1 MGLIKLFQKKVFFNI
16 ILAVS
21 LSLSTSACTDIL
33 NDLLPSAN
41 PTQPQNMDES
51 TSGLVAHRIRPANGA
66 IQEDRKDVSGEF
78 EVQFSSD
85 QSENQMVNF
94 QLESEFLP
102 ENFDLSDI
110 QLERYDEESSNW
122 NPEGIISGWDPDSKQ
137 IAFEVK
143 NPIPDTFS
151 TSFLKLYK
159 YRLRIYIFSD
169 AVSVRNPDSDFR
181 ITYYP
186 SHYSY
191 KASVKKDADWSGSG
205 LNEEPDIPNY
215 IEDLDKALTEAYKGL
230 LELKDNAG
238 NPLFKKLKTPIEIQV
253 LDIGTDL
260 GNSPLGGPANI
271 SSKAITNWSEMR
283 QTVAHELSHVLQ
295 GQYYTLWGLF
305 TGRANTWFIE
315 ASAQYFAA
323 QALKLDAAERSD
335 FYSDGAKNIE
345 HYLSVPILANDA
357 RSYYA
362 LGHFL
367 DWASAQTRESLIPD
381 ILSTSS
387 VRDSRALNSQLQATQ
402 EFNSL
407 GDAINQYGRFL
418 VTHPEANAN
427 FALATKNAMRAYS
440 RNYLDKPT
448 TNIFNQNIYLP
459 FKRELPALASN
470 YLAVYATELTGD
482 NLLVVAA
489 KEKNNHI
496 ETLSYSNPASTSA
509 DYQKKQALDRNSS
522 LYSEDSLTL
531 PHFGKD
537 QLNKGFEIWLS
548 NTSLTESAKA
558 DFELYF
564 LRPPKI
570 IEIKEGSV
578 KWDQTAIAD
587 LPLEKIKGY
596 AVYIGGTTLKQEIPF
611 EAGKSERIFSHKD
624 IHPNSEVRVTLTD
637 VLDHEWP
644 APVKDNLEIKLK
656 NIAFNNSG
664 LSSNPDLPKIIT
676 RSVSKDTGSSL
687 SFDTE
692 VTGTTN
698 QAIQWQ
704 LAGTGTG
711 GVSSLS
717 KATPL
722 TDQDLSAI
730 GTFEQT
736 GNHVV
741 FNAKPG
747 LKGIQFFW
755 IVGTS
760 LADPSV
766 RYLFVVELWGD
777 LF

>member
-1 MGLIKLFQKKVFFNI
+1 MLKKRWVFQIV
-16 ILAVS
+16 LAVS
-21 LSLSTSACTDIL
+21 LSLSTSSCS
-33 NDLLPSAN
+33 DLFMNTQPSVSPSAV
-41 PTQPQNMDES
+41 PTQTTNN
-51 TSGLVAHRIRPANGA
+51 SGNTTAPVARQISPASGA
-66 IQEDRKDVSGEF
+66 VLEDRKDISGEF
-78 EVQFSSD
+78 EVQFSSE
-85 QSENQMVNF
+85 QSENPTINF
-94 QLESEFLP
+94 QLDAKYLP

-110 QLERYDEESSNW
+110 QLERYDEGSGSW
-122 NPEGIISGWDPDSKQ
+122 NPEGIVSGWDPSSKQ

-143 NPIPDTFS
+143 NPIPETFS
-151 TSFLKLYK
+151 TSLLKLYK

-191 KASVKKDADWSGSG
+191 KASVKKDADWNGSG
-205 LNEEPDIPNY
+205 LNDEPDIPNY
-215 IEDLDKALTEAYKGL
+215 IEDLDKALNEAYKGL
-230 LELKDNAG
+230 LELQDNAG

-253 LDIGTDL
+253 LDTGTDL

-271 SSKAITNWSEMR
+271 SSKAITSWQDMR
-283 QTVAHELSHVLQ
+283 QTAAHELTHVLQ

-305 TGRANTWFIE
+305 TGRANKWFIE

-323 QALKLDAAERSD
+323 RALKLTAAERSD
-335 FYSDGAKNIE
+335 FYSDSAKNIE
-345 HYLSVPILANDA
+345 HYLSVPVIASDA

-362 LGHFL
+362 LGHFF

-407 GDAINQYGRFL
+407 GDAINQYGRYL
-418 VTHPEANAN
+418 VTHPEADAG
-427 FALATKNAMRAYS
+427 FALVTKNAMRSLA

-448 TNIFNQNIYLP
+448 TNILNQNIYLP

-470 YLAVYATELTGD
+470 YLSVIATELTGD
-482 NLLVVAA
+482 NLMVIAA
-489 KEKNNHI
+489 KEKNNAI
-496 ETLSYSNPASTSA
+496 ETLSYANPANTSA
-509 DYQKKQALDRNSS
+509 AYQAKQALDRNTS

-537 QLNKGFEIWLS
+537 QVNKGFEIWLS

-564 LRPPKI
+564 LRPPKVL
-570 IEIKEGSV
+570 EIKEGSV
-578 KWDQTAIAD
+578 KWDQSAIAD
-587 LPLEKIKGY
+587 LPPEKIKGY
-596 AVYIGGTTLKQEIPF
+596 AVYIGGTALKQEIPF
-611 EAGKSERIFSHKD
+611 ETGKSEQILSHKD
-624 IHPNSEVRVTLTD
+624 IHLKSEVRVTITD
-637 VLDHEWP
+637 ILDHEWP
-644 APVKDNLEIKLK
+644 APVKEDLEIKLK

-664 LSSNPDLPKIIT
+664 ISSNPDLPKIIT
-676 RSVSKDTGSSL
+676 RGAGKGTAESL

-698 QAIQWQ
+698 QAILWK
-704 LAGTGTG
+704 LGSTGTG
-711 GVSSLS
+711 GVSSLI
-717 KATPL
+717 KATPQ

-741 FNAKPG
+741 FNIKPG

-766 RYLFVVELWGD
+766 KYMFVVELWGD
-777 LF
+777 LT